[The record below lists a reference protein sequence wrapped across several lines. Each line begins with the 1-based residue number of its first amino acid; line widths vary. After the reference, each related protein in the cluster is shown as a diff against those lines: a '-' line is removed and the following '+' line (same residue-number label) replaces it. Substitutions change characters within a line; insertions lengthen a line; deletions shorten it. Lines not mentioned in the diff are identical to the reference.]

1 MSYTMN
7 RQKRKETPASTII
20 IGKKK
25 TSEEW
30 KKFSFRSAANDGID
44 CGDKQCYVEYRVIP
58 DCYLILETKHI
69 NCTIPCVM
77 DGCDKELHHFIPC
90 PIWNCEPITTSTSST
105 TTSTTISST
114 TTSSTSTSSST
125 TTPRTPNGPSEM
137 SPLIY
142 TSIVLNI
149 LFFAILFAYLV
160 VKCRIQITSTVANF
174 RARRTLPTT
183 IDPSTRTDPNPNEH
197 FSVGSSDNESE
208 SGIDSNERQ
217 RLLPRAKPL
226 TTHGSLETGQA
237 QDNLALDL
245 SDDLPTP
252 STSNWLSRAILGLDP
267 LPPTNDLPLPSS
279 STNWQD
285 VSLTSSPSPTSVEN
299 TSAATLNEVE
309 VEPKKETLPKQTKP
323 SEKPIFLLMKTFRKK

>member
-1 MSYTMN
+1 MK
-7 RQKRKETPASTII
+7 RQIPKKTPDSTILIEKRKPN
-20 IGKKK
+20 
-25 TSEEW
+25 EEW

-44 CGDKQCYVEYRVIP
+44 CGDKQCYLEYRVMP
-58 DCYLILETKHI
+58 DCYLILET
-69 NCTIPCVM
+69 NQTDCRIPCIM
-77 DGCDKELHHFIPC
+77 DGCDRELHHFIPC
-90 PIWNCEPITTSTSST
+90 PLWNCELITTSTTSTTSTTPTTRSTSTSTST
-105 TTSTTISST
+105 TTSRP
-114 TTSSTSTSSST
+114 
-125 TTPRTPNGPSEM
+125 TPRPNEPSQM
-137 SPLIY
+137 SALIY

-149 LFFAILFAYLV
+149 FFFAILFAYVV
-160 VKCRIQITSTVANF
+160 VKCRVKITTRVANF
-174 RARRTLPTT
+174 RARRNTP
-183 IDPSTRTDPNPNEH
+183 RVDPNPNEH